1 MDDNTPETQSFT
13 GGNPLSGSPIQDKAN
28 QPARPKGPNAS
39 AIAVGVVAILLAGLI
54 ITSETM
60 TMRVDWLSLGPG
72 AIVVI
77 GVVLL
82 LVGAIG
88 LVRRSDDA

>member
-1 MDDNTPETQSFT
+1 MDANTPETQSFPD
-13 GGNPLSGSPIQDKAN
+13 GNPISGSPIQDRAN
-28 QPARPKGPNAS
+28 EPTRPRGPNAS
-39 AIAVGVVAILLAGLI
+39 AIAVGVVAMLLAGLI

-60 TMRVDWLSLGPG
+60 TLRVDWLSLGPG

-88 LVRRSDDA
+88 LVRRRDDV